1 MTDGAFSL
9 SPPGSFA
16 LSADPAFQDE
26 VRRELVRLIERVRE
40 CVAAPSVAGVLLTG
54 SFARGEGTVISNC
67 PSGSRWLSDV
77 ECLVVVRN
85 GIVPSQ
91 EIHQSMRQI
100 ERDAN
105 SDCANSARGIKI
117 ELRAIFSEGMLSLR
131 PTIFTRELCE
141 NAKLLWGDPAGI
153 PMPPAPLGAQ
163 TISRYDAFRLL
174 NNRIIEQIAVRSE
187 YTDRTSDTTA
197 TAYSLTKFWID
208 LGTSLSVF
216 LGCYRPGYRSR
227 QTPVEDA
234 LRANREILGGDLCG
248 RLISRFSN
256 AMAQKLGQVG
266 FPAGDLAPEFREA
279 VEIARAAWN
288 WESGQLLG
296 SSAAAAG
303 DWRGIFA
310 RLRRLETAQQRLRDW
325 ARLFRRPSGLRQLG
339 PRAMFAAAR
348 VGSLATL
355 IYGSGCVID
364 FFWEELGSDK
374 GRGNEMATML
384 CRALA
389 IEAREP
395 SERRRLLTRATLTAW
410 ERHLRFSAA

>member
-1 MTDGAFSL
+1 MIGAALSL
-9 SPPGSFA
+9 SPPGSFP

-26 VRRELVRLIERVRE
+26 VRRELDRVIARVHD
-40 CVAAPSVAGVLLTG
+40 CAAARSVAGVLLTG
-54 SFARGEGTVISNC
+54 SFARGEGTVIPHAGN
-67 PSGSRWLSDV
+67 GSRWLSDV

-85 GIVPSQ
+85 GVVSNQ
-91 EIHQSMRQI
+91 EIHQSMRQV
-100 ERDAN
+100 EHDTN
-105 SDCANSARGIKI
+105 SDPANSARGIKV
-117 ELRAIFSEGMLSLR
+117 ELRAIFTEGMLRLR
-131 PTIFTRELCE
+131 PTIFTQELCE
-141 NAKLLWGDPAGI
+141 NAKLLWGDPAEV
-153 PMPPAPLGAQ
+153 PLPPAPSSGE
-163 TISRYDAFRLL
+163 TISKYDAFRLL

-187 YTDRTSDTTA
+187 YADRISDTTA
-197 TAYSLTKFWID
+197 TAYSLAKFWID

-227 QTPVEDA
+227 QTPIEDA
-234 LRANREILGGDLCG
+234 LRANENILGADRCG
-248 RLISRFSN
+248 RLILRFRN
-256 AMAQKLGQVG
+256 AMAQKLGQNG
-266 FPAGDLAPEFREA
+266 FPSGDLTPEFSEA
-279 VEIARAAWN
+279 VEIASATWN

-296 SSAAAAG
+296 TSAAAG

-310 RLRRLETAQQRLRDW
+310 RLSRLETAQQRLRDW

-339 PRAMFAAAR
+339 PRAMIAAAR

-364 FFWEELGSDK
+364 FFWDEIGSDK
-374 GRGNEMATML
+374 GRGTEMAAEL

-389 IEAREP
+389 IKARDP